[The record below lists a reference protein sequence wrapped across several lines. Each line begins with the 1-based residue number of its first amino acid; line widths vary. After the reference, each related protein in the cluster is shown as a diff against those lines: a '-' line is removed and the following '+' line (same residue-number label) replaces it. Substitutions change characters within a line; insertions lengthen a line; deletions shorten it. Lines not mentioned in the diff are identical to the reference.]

1 MKTRNCEV
9 MRFGSEDWFYIKKTN
24 RSLIPIEHYLD
35 QLNLDE
41 WYIYK
46 RTNKFRRADIEEL
59 IELKFA
65 GYIFFNKKIYDYIII
80 DEWIEFYHEELK
92 FGGGGSGGGFLTKP
106 FPPIYIKNKI
116 RIKQ

>member
-1 MKTRNCEV
+1 MKTRNCEER
-9 MRFGSEDWFYIKKTN
+9 RFGSEDWFSIIKANT
-24 RSLIPIEHYLD
+24 SLIPIEHYLD

-46 RTNKFRRADIEEL
+46 QTNKFRRATIEEL
-59 IELKFA
+59 LEFKYA
-65 GYIFFNKKIYDYIII
+65 GYILFNKKIYDYIII
-80 DEWIEFYHEELK
+80 DEWIEFYQQGLK
-92 FGGGGSGGGFLTKP
+92 FGSGGSSYLSKP